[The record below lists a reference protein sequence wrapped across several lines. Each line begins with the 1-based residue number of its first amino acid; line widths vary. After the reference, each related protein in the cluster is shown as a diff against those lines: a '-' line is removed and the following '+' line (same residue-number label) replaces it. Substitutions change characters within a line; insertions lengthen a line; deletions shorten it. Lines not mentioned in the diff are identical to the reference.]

1 MPRLLVID
9 DEPNIVFS
17 IKECLGSDTLE
28 VISAGSAR
36 EGLALVARAQPDAVI
51 LDVRLPDMSGLDA
64 YDAIAKIDSRLPV
77 IVITAFASTETA
89 IEAMRRGAFEYL
101 VKPVELDQLAAVVDK
116 AIEISRLNRVP
127 ALIED
132 DAADLAADRIV
143 GQSPV
148 MQEVYKAIGR
158 VAPTDSTVLILGES
172 GAGKELVARAIYHY
186 SRRSKQPFLA
196 INCAALPEALL
207 ESELFGHEA
216 GAFTGAHHRRIGKF
230 EQAHGGTILLDEIGD
245 MTLAA
250 QAKVLRLLQ
259 DQVFQRLG
267 GSESISTNVRLLAA
281 TNHDLSAL
289 IAAGKFR
296 EDLFYRLNSFTIRV
310 PALRERADDIPLL
323 VNHFIKRFNREMNRS
338 VRAITDE
345 AMRVCQSYDWRGN
358 IRELEGAIR
367 HAMVNSAGD
376 VITPD
381 SLPSRCG
388 GHETAA
394 GPATHSPAEETD
406 LLALVRQ
413 LLAEGH
419 NDVYQQVLTH
429 VDRVVLGEVLRQV
442 DGKQMKACRR
452 LGIARMTLRSK
463 LRACGLLGQNAGEL
477 EPEDAVE

>member
-1 MPRLLVID
+1 VID

-17 IKECLGSDTLE
+17 IKECLGSDELE
-28 VISAGSAR
+28 VISAGTAR
-36 EGLALVARAQPDAVI
+36 EGVALVASAKPDAVI
-51 LDVRLPDMSGLDA
+51 CDVRLPDMSGLDA
-64 YDAIAKIDSRLPV
+64 YDAIAKLDSRLPV

-101 VKPVELDQLAAVVDK
+101 IKPVELDQLAAVVDK

-127 ALIED
+127 ALIDD
-132 DAADLAADRIV
+132 DATDLAADRIV

-148 MQEVYKAIGR
+148 MQDVYKAIGR

-186 SRRSKQPFLA
+186 SRRSKSPFLA

-207 ESELFGHEA
+207 ESELFGHES

-267 GSESISTNVRLLAA
+267 GTETISTNVRLLAA
-281 TNHDLSAL
+281 TNHDLGSL

-310 PALRERADDIPLL
+310 PSLRERREDIPLL
-323 VNHFIKRFNREMNRS
+323 VNHFIKRFNREMHRS
-338 VRAITDE
+338 VRAITDD
-345 AMRVCQSYDWRGN
+345 AIRLCQNHDWRGN

-367 HAMVNSAGD
+367 HAMVHSAGD

-381 SLPSRCG
+381 SLPGRCG
-388 GHETAA
+388 GRETPVAVAA
-394 GPATHSPAEETD
+394 TNQSDETD
-406 LLALVRQ
+406 LVALVRQ
-413 LLAEGH
+413 LLAEGR
-419 NDVYQQVLTH
+419 NDVYQQIAAH
-429 VDRVVLGEVLRQV
+429 VDRVVLAEVLRQM

-452 LGIARMTLRSK
+452 LGIARMTLRNK
-463 LRACGLLGQNAGEL
+463 LRACGLLAATAGDSEAD
-477 EPEDAVE
+477 ETSD